1 MPVASPPS
9 IDRLRSG
16 RGHGGPHPPGYGGGG
31 DHSPGDGAPNYEHR
45 LHRARLGLLLG
56 LVSITLL
63 FVTIP
68 VILLL
73 RQSSLVFDPQTHS
86 YFHQWMPVTL
96 PIRLLLW
103 NTFVLLLSS
112 LTVEMARRSS
122 AQEILMAPVRAI
134 AGIAPEQGLRVPWL
148 GLTVILGLCFLTGQW
163 IAWNAVR
170 AHGFHLSTVGMSPFF
185 YLLTGA
191 HALHLAVGILV
202 LLYAGIIALLHSSIE
217 HRRIVIEIA
226 AWYWHFMGVLWIYI
240 FALLQF
246 TH

>member
-1 MPVASPPS
+1 MPAASSPTV
-9 IDRLRSG
+9 DRLKSG
-16 RGHGGPHPPGYGGGG
+16 HGHGGPHPPAYGGGG
-31 DHSPGDGAPNYEHR
+31 DHGSGDGAPDYEHR

-56 LVSITLL
+56 VVSITML
-63 FVTIP
+63 FVTIT

-73 RQSSLVFDPQTHS
+73 RQSNIAFDPQTQS
-86 YFHQWMPVTL
+86 YVHQWTPVVL

-103 NTFVLLLSS
+103 NTLVLLLSS

-122 AQEILMAPVRAI
+122 AREILMAPVHEI
-134 AGIAPEQGLRVPWL
+134 AGIAPEKGWRMPWL
-148 GLTVILGLCFLTGQW
+148 ALTVVLGLCFLVGQW
-163 IAWNAVR
+163 MAWNAVR
-170 AHGFHLSTVGMSPFF
+170 AHGFHISTVGMSPFF

-191 HALHLAVGILV
+191 HALHLAVGILIIV
-202 LLYAGIIALLHSSIE
+202 YAGGATLLRSSLE

-246 TH
+246 GH

>member
-1 MPVASPPS
+1 MPAAPPQT
-9 IDRLRSG
+9 IDRLKSG
-16 RGHGGPHPPGYGGGG
+16 HGHGGVHPPAYGGGG
-31 DHSPGDGAPNYEHR
+31 DRGPGDGAPDYENR

-56 LVSITLL
+56 VVSITLL

-73 RQSSLVFDPQTHS
+73 RQSHPAFDPQLHS
-86 YFHQWMPVTL
+86 YVPQWTPVVL

-112 LTVEMARRSS
+112 LTVEMARRAS
-122 AQEILMAPVRAI
+122 AREILMAPVHQI
-134 AGIAPEQGLRVPWL
+134 AGIAPEKGWRIPWL
-148 GLTVILGLCFLTGQW
+148 ALTVLLGLCFLAGQW
-163 IAWNAVR
+163 MAWTAVQ
-170 AHGFHLSTVGMSPFF
+170 AHATSMMSPFF

-191 HALHLAVGILV
+191 HAVHLAIGILV
-202 LLYAGIIALLHSSIE
+202 LLYAGVATFLRSSME

-240 FALLQF
+240 LALLQF
-246 TH
+246 GH